1 MELLGIFITKKGKD
15 EALAIFDSLN
25 QKYDCTIPEGN
36 VSEEVLNEGLEVAYK
51 YEALMAEHKFHV
63 AMNVVDN
70 YVRNINKYW
79 QKESTESDK
88 AGDTERHKSA
98 MVNVLFMIRI
108 ANLILHPIVPT
119 GSELVAEYLGVN
131 EEFFSWDNLDKN
143 VEYFNPSRKVKAIEA
158 RFDFFKKLEYQ
169 Y

>member
-1 MELLGIFITKKGKD
+1 
-15 EALAIFDSLN
+15 
-25 QKYDCTIPEGN
+25 
-36 VSEEVLNEGLEVAYK
+36 
-51 YEALMAEHKFHV
+51 
-63 AMNVVDN
+63 
-70 YVRNINKYW
+70 
-79 QKESTESDK
+79 
-88 AGDTERHKSA
+88 

-131 EEFFSWDNLDKN
+131 EDFFSWDNLDKN
-143 VEYFNPSRKVKAIEA
+143 VDYFNPSRKVKAIEA